1 MEEKRG
7 DVPPAPPE
15 PAGAA
20 SAEPTYE
27 VDVDNSP
34 IGKAATVIASCSLSL
49 LFAFGEIYLS
59 R

>member
-1 MEEKRG
+1 MERETRG
-7 DVPPAPPE
+7 RPAAPPE

-34 IGKAATVIASCSLSL
+34 IAKAATVIASLFSHCYL
-49 LFAFGEIYLS
+49 LLEKSI
-59 R
+59 